1 MCDEKRLAALE
12 LKVGEEARLRAIM
25 DKDQSDLAVK
35 IDANTGLI
43 QALRDTQKDHTR
55 MLTRMETDVAG
66 LKTDVAGLKTDVAG
80 LKTDVAELK
89 VGVRVIVGKLD
100 QIIGT

>member
-66 LKTDVAGLKTDVAG
+66 LKTDVAGLKTDVA
-80 LKTDVAELK
+80 ELK